1 MKFPVFIIFSSI
13 FLISSLCS
21 AQEDSINQ
29 SKLAHSASLE
39 ILTQEI
45 SDNVMSPF
53 CPGLTLSSCPS
64 PQAKDL
70 RVEIHSWLEQGYS
83 KEAAINKLKIIYGEK
98 ISGLPQTSS
107 TWGRIS
113 SLMPFIFLLLG
124 IVVLLYTL
132 KNMKKQ

>member
-1 MKFPVFIIFSSI
+1 MRFPVFIIFSFI

-21 AQEDSINQ
+21 AQEDSNTQ
-29 SKLAHSASLE
+29 SELAHLASSD

-45 SDNVMSPF
+45 SDNIMSPF
-53 CPGLTLSSCPS
+53 CPGLTLSGCPS

-70 RVEIHSWLEQGYS
+70 RLEIKSWLEKGYS
-83 KEAAINKLKIIYGEK
+83 KEAALNQLKIVYGEK
-98 ISGLPQTSS
+98 ITGLPQTSS
-107 TWGRIS
+107 VFGRIS
-113 SLMPFIFLLLG
+113 SFMPFIFLLLG

>member
-1 MKFPVFIIFSSI
+1 MRFPVYLIFSSI
-13 FLISSLCS
+13 FLLSLLCN
-21 AQEDSINQ
+21 AQENTNNTSNQ
-29 SKLAHSASLE
+29 AHLASLD

-53 CPGLTLSSCPS
+53 CPGLTLSACPS

-70 RVEIHSWLEQGYS
+70 RLEIKSWLEKGYT
-83 KEAAINKLKIIYGEK
+83 KEAALNQLSIIYGEK
-98 ISGLPQTSS
+98 ISGLPQSTSL
-107 TWGRIS
+107 WGRIS

-124 IVVLLYTL
+124 IVVLIYTL